1 MRMRLTAT
9 IALLA
14 AVWLAAPVLA
24 HEVTIQGTVAAI
36 EKTRIQV
43 KTGKEKTGEASTWY
57 PIGSK
62 TKIKRGKSTIAADKA
77 AIAVNERV
85 VLIVDHPDKGPI
97 VVKEIRLAE
106 K

>member
-1 MRMRLTAT
+1 MRMKLTVT
-9 IALLA
+9 IVLLA

-24 HEVTIQGTVAAI
+24 HEMTIQGTVAAI

-43 KTGKEKTGEASTWY
+43 KTGKEKTGEGPTWY
-57 PIGSK
+57 PIGSR

-85 VLIVDHPDKGPI
+85 VLIVDHTEKGPVI
-97 VVKEIRLAE
+97 LKEIRLAD